1 MPSQEE
7 IFFTGPVETPQ
18 DQLLS
23 DLGEVARQ
31 GEGDMVSA
39 LRFARRVYAMG
50 SVAQVRSAWCMGP
63 SAPHAGDPSHLG
75 MVGRWSM
82 MHLIESML

>member
-23 DLGEVARQ
+23 DLGEAAL

-39 LRFARRVYAMG
+39 LRFGRRVYAMG
-50 SVAQVRSAWCMGP
+50 SVAQVRSAWC
-63 SAPHAGDPSHLG
+63 
-75 MVGRWSM
+75 
-82 MHLIESML
+82 I